1 MREDIMAEVALID
14 VSKSY
19 GTVEAVRCLSL
30 AIADGEFVV
39 LLGPTGAGKT
49 TTLRL
54 IAGLERP
61 DRGNVIIQGRV
72 VTEQVPA
79 ERDVAFVF
87 QQYSLYPHLTVYD
100 NLAFPLRSPA
110 RRVSED
116 AVRRRVQ
123 QVAEL
128 LHIGHRLD
136 NRATELS
143 GGEMQRVAIG
153 RALVRDPAVY
163 LMDEPLSSLDA
174 KLRAEL
180 RLELKRLQRELG
192 TTILYVTH
200 DQIEAMTMADR
211 IGVMNE
217 GVLVQLGTPRE
228 IYEKP
233 NSAYVA
239 SRLGTPAINLIP
251 TELLGCEA
259 VPPQV
264 RTVGLRTEHIRILSP
279 DRPGPLARVHW
290 VEHLGDQNHVHLKL
304 VDHSLVTLA
313 DPARPLK
320 VGDEVSLEF
329 AEPLYFD
336 KAGNRVGADGL
347 RGQA

>member
-1 MREDIMAEVALID
+1 MKEGSMAEVALLD

-19 GTVEAVRCLSL
+19 GAVEAVHGLSL
-30 AIADGEFVV
+30 SIANGEFVV

-54 IAGLERP
+54 IAGLEQP
-61 DRGNVIIQGRV
+61 DRGNVVIQGRV
-72 VTEQVPA
+72 VTREVPA

-110 RRVSED
+110 RRMDET
-116 AVRRRVQ
+116 AIRRRIQ
-123 QVAEL
+123 QISEL
-128 LHIGHRLD
+128 LHIEHKLD
-136 NRATELS
+136 NRATALS

-153 RALVRDPAVY
+153 RALVREPAVY

-180 RLELKRLQRELG
+180 RLELKRIQRELG

-211 IGVMNE
+211 IGVMSE
-217 GVLVQLGTPRE
+217 GVLIQLGTPRE
-228 IYEKP
+228 IYERP
-233 NSAYVA
+233 YNAYVA

-251 TELLGCEA
+251 AELLGGNA
-259 VPPQV
+259 MPPET
-264 RTVGLRTEHIRILSP
+264 RTVGLRTEHIRISSA
-279 DRPGPLARVHW
+279 DRPGPRAQVHW

-304 VDHSLVTLA
+304 ASHSLVTLA
-313 DPARPLK
+313 DPVQRLK
-320 VGDEVSLEF
+320 AGDQVSLEF
-329 AEPLYFD
+329 DQPLYFD
-336 KAGNRVGADGL
+336 PAGNRVGTDGW
-347 RGQA
+347 RGHA